1 MYVAERVDE
10 TAAKEMG
17 EARPLLVGETC
28 GHMVRSRIGQIYLL
42 VGYVVVAA
50 GDDRFDRVEG
60 PQIFS
65 VFLIPDLPLGKA
77 SQSVSRIR
85 CVDEIEE
92 EIRELERDHAAFTVH
107 RLGSTDL
114 RIVRFDFQTFSVESH
129 CAGIS
134 LSCRLA
140 GADPGIVI
148 VGEEFF
154 QRSFLL
160 RVHTCCGQLCLLYRN
175 DVCSAFGNRRKYV
188 AGQKSACA
196 V

>member
-1 MYVAERVDE
+1 MAECVDE

-50 GDDRFDRVEG
+50 GDDRFDRVERS
-60 PQIFS
+60 QIFS

-77 SQSVSRIR
+77 SQSVSRVR
-85 CVDEIEE
+85 CVDKIEE

-107 RLGSTDL
+107 RLGSADL
-114 RIVRFDFQTFSVESH
+114 RIVCPDTKTFSVKSH
-129 CAGIS
+129 CAGIPFS
-134 LSCRLA
+134 GRLA

-148 VGEEFF
+148 VGEKFF
-154 QRSFLL
+154 QSCLL
-160 RVHTCCGQLCLLYRN
+160 FRVHTCCGQLGLLYGD
-175 DVCSAFGNRRKYV
+175 DVRPALGNRRKHV
-188 AGQKSACA
+188 AGKKSACA